1 MRSHNKTQFSGL
13 ESDIQ
18 HSFLNPLLQ
27 LFKYT
32 PCVRNA
38 ALAHVAGNCL
48 ASDCLLCEL
57 GFLFDNLE
65 KAKGINCQATNFL
78 NTYRSLDLCKL
89 VNHYVTGGIRLSRT
103 HL

>member
-1 MRSHNKTQFSGL
+1 MTIRSHNKTQFSGL

-27 LFKYT
+27 LLKYT
-32 PCVRNA
+32 PCVRNG

-65 KAKGINCQATNFL
+65 KAKGTNCQATNFL
-78 NTYRSLDLCKL
+78 NTYNSLAL
-89 VNHYVTGGIRLSRT
+89 GR
-103 HL
+103 